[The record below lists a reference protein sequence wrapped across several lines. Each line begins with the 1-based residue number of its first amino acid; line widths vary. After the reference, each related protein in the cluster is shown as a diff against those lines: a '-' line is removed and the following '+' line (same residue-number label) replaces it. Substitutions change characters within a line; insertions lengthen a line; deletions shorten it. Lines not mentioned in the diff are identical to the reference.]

1 MLNYQLE
8 KISIRSKS
16 NGVTF
21 YQERDNVKIQPLSLS
36 APNEFSTKKFAF
48 LVYPFDISRSKTIV
62 TIMDVVEFSIFTY
75 GCYLSRAMVAI

>member
-36 APNEFSTKKFAF
+36 APNEFPIKKYAF
-48 LVYPFDISRSKTIV
+48 LVYPLTL
-62 TIMDVVEFSIFTY
+62 VEAK
-75 GCYLSRAMVAI
+75 R